1 MAVYIHSDIHGE
13 SSKPPPRS
21 RSAAPPRFHPQK
33 KNTHRCAEKF
43 HPSQLGK
50 KGSGWHAGESPGT
63 QIAGKLLRQAPRS
76 PLSTPETPSP
86 RPTQGW
92 RFKMA
97 GRCRCTG
104 AQVHSRHLIKAPKS
118 FTKKAW
124 SFLQVIYL
132 VKCQSHH
139 ASQSLQLLP
148 VEVSMEH
155 ATFKNLTSSQLTRN
169 TPKTNERMYI
179 YMIHPNVC
187 TYMIYSELCYI
198 YICVCVYVCIW

>member
-21 RSAAPPRFHPQK
+21 RSAAPPRFHPPKKKHTQMCRKVPSVSTWQK
-33 KNTHRCAEKF
+33 GEWLTCWRIPWDPNCWKATASSSTLSAFNARNAF
-43 HPSQLGK
+43 SAAY
-50 KGSGWHAGESPGT
+50 AGMAF
-63 QIAGKLLRQAPRS
+63 Q
-76 PLSTPETPSP
+76 
-86 RPTQGW
+86 
-92 RFKMA
+92 MA

-179 YMIHPNVC
+179 YIYVC
-187 TYMIYSELCYI
+187 TYMIYLYI
-198 YICVCVYVCIW
+198 YIYVCVYVCIW